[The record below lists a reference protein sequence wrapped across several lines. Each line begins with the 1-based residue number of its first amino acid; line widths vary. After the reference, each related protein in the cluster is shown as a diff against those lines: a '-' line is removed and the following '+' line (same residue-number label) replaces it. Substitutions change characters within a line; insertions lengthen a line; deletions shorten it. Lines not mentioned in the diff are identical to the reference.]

1 MSVINRVL
9 NDIEQR
15 NEQEKSAQGYEPV
28 QIKEPSSIGKWLV
41 ILIVLVICFSV
52 AGYWL
57 MQQSESEK
65 QTSVSNVVVNQQKL
79 PRKKAPNSEKPVVTP
94 ETKAIAEGVVKNEQS
109 SIVEDNQIP
118 EALESEVKESEV
130 KEAVSEVEPIQ
141 EEKPKEVIADIPI
154 RIEKQSNDIRARA
167 NKEPVEQQKL
177 SITPVKMSTTELAQ
191 LKLTQGLKAQKIGK
205 IGAAQSHWQEALT
218 LVPSLHDARV
228 QLAASYYGENNV
240 QKAIALLSDGNKKYG
255 TFDGYRLLAAQIYYQ
270 SNELDKALSTLNSPY
285 LNSDASDENLTL
297 AASIAQQLKRWPV
310 AMANYQQLVNRQQN
324 NPQWLL
330 GLAIAQDAQQLTSKA
345 LKNYQQLLM
354 FTRDQGIY
362 NYAQQRINALQ
373 SELEQ

>member
-28 QIKEPSSIGKWLV
+28 QIKEPSSIGQWLV
-41 ILIVLVICFSV
+41 VLIVLVICFSGV
-52 AGYWL
+52 SYWL
-57 MQQSESEK
+57 MQQSENEE
-65 QTSVSNVVVNQQKL
+65 QASVAEVVVKQKKV
-79 PRKKAPNSEKPVVTP
+79 PQDNIPNSDKPVVTQ
-94 ETKAIAEGVVKNEQS
+94 ETKAIAEELVKNEKPS
-109 SIVEDNQIP
+109 EAEDIRTPKVLGAEAKEVVSAVVQIH
-118 EALESEVKESEV
+118 EK
-130 KEAVSEVEPIQ
+130 
-141 EEKPKEVIADIPI
+141 KPKEVVADLPI
-154 RIEKQSNDIRARA
+154 ILEEKSNDIKART
-167 NKEPVEQQKL
+167 NKEPVKQQKL

-191 LKLTQGLKAQKIGK
+191 LKLTQGLKAQKVGEIAK
-205 IGAAQSHWQEALT
+205 AQEHWQEALT

-228 QLAASYYGENNV
+228 QLAASYFGENNV
-240 QKAIALLSDGNKKYG
+240 QKAIALLSYGNKKYE

-270 SNELDKALSTLNSPY
+270 SNELDKALLTLSSPY
-285 LNSDASDENLTL
+285 LDSDASTENLTL

-330 GLAIAQDAQQLTSKA
+330 GLAIAQDAQQLTPKA
-345 LKNYQQLLM
+345 LQNYQQLLL

-362 NYAQQRINALQ
+362 NYAQQRISALQ

>member
-41 ILIVLVICFSV
+41 VLIVLVICLSG
-52 AGYWL
+52 ASYWL
-57 MQQSESEK
+57 MQQSENEE
-65 QTSVSNVVVNQQKL
+65 QTSVAEVVVKQQQV
-79 PRKKAPNSEKPVVTP
+79 PNSDKPVVTQ
-94 ETKAIAEGVVKNEQS
+94 ETKVIAEEAVKNEKPS
-109 SIVEDNQIP
+109 EAEDIRTL
-118 EALESEVKESEV
+118 EVLESEDKEL
-130 KEAVSEVEPIQ
+130 VSTVVQIQ
-141 EEKPKEVIADIPI
+141 EEKPKEVVTDLPI
-154 RIEKQSNDIRARA
+154 TLEAKPNDIKART
-167 NKEPVEQQKL
+167 NKEPVKQQKL

-191 LKLTQGLKAQKIGK
+191 LKLTQGLKAQKVGEIGK
-205 IGAAQSHWQEALT
+205 AQEHWQEALT
-218 LVPSLHDARV
+218 LEPSLHDARV
-228 QLAASYYGENNV
+228 QLAASYFGENNV
-240 QKAIALLSDGNKKYG
+240 QKAIALLSDGNKKYEI
-255 TFDGYRLLAAQIYYQ
+255 FDGYRLLAAQIYYQ
-270 SNELDKALSTLNSPY
+270 SNELDKALLTLNSPY
-285 LNSDASDENLTL
+285 LDSDASTENLTL

-330 GLAIAQDAQQLTSKA
+330 GLAIAQDAQQLTPKA
-345 LKNYQQLLM
+345 LQNYQQLLM

-362 NYAQQRINALQ
+362 NYAQQRISALQ